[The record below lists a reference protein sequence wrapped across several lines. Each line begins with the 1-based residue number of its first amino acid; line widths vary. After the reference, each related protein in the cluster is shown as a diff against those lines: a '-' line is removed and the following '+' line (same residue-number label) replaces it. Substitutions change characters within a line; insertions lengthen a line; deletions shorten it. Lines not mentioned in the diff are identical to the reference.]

1 MADAIR
7 VEGLQET
14 RTSLRKLERLGER
27 KEITRGLKQGAE
39 LVPPAARP
47 LLNRRSGKMAGMYR
61 AGASGNTAF
70 VRNRHPGAGVQEFG
84 GRISPKGTPFT
95 LRPQHAVTRALDMK
109 AEAITGKVADA
120 LDNVFRAA
128 GWR

>member
-7 VEGLQET
+7 VEGLQST

-27 KEITRGLKQGAE
+27 KEITQGLKRGAE
-39 LVPPAARP
+39 LVPPVARP
-47 LLNRRSGKMAGMYR
+47 FLRSRTGKMAGMYR

-70 VRNRHPGAGVQEFG
+70 VRNRHPGAGVQEHG
-84 GRISPKGTPFT
+84 GKIRPKGTT
-95 LRPQHAVTRALDMK
+95 VTIRPQRAVTRALDAK
-109 AEAITGKVADA
+109 SDDIAEKVGDA
-120 LDNVFRAA
+120 LDAVFRAA